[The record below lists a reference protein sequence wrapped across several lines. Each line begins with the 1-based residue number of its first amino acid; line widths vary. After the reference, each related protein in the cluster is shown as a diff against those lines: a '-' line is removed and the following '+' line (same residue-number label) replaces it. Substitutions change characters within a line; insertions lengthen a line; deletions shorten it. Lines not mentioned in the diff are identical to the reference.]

1 MALEDYK
8 ADQER
13 CSQCSYCKWIPQ
25 DKIKSWR
32 FAKGCPSIAYSN
44 FNSYSARG
52 RFAVAHSLLEGKAE
66 YTDRVLDIIY
76 KDLSCGSCDV
86 SDKVCRYNLEP
97 LQNIL
102 ELKARAVMD
111 GQLLPQHIPIIDN
124 LRKEDNMMLGM
135 LKDKRGEW
143 AKGLDVKDLTKEK
156 AEIAFFTGC
165 RFSFDEELWKVPR
178 AAMHIFKKAGVDIG
192 IMGRDESCCGGRA
205 YQMGYRGEFVKFAEN
220 NIEAWRTAG
229 IKTVVTSCADG
240 YFTFKRLYPEL
251 GSKVE
256 VLHTIEFIDRL
267 IKQGKLKLNKKIS
280 MKVTYHDPCH
290 LGRQGEPYVPWTTGK
305 EKKIF
310 NQVVIFD
317 PPKPRYNGAWGIYD
331 PPRDILNSIP
341 GIKLTEMERIREY
354 AWCCGAGGGCI
365 DAYPEFSAW
374 TAGERIIEAK
384 TTGAEGIV
392 TACPWCE
399 RSFIDAVN
407 ADGKKMKV
415 FDVVEL
421 VQEAMG

>member
-1 MALEDYK
+1 MALEDYRP
-8 ADQER
+8 DQER
-13 CSQCSYCKWIPQ
+13 CSLCSYCKWIPQ

-52 RFAVAHSLLEGKAE
+52 RFAVAKSLLDGKSS

-111 GQLLPQHIPIIDN
+111 GQLLPQHMPIIDN
-124 LRKEDNMMLGM
+124 LRKEDTMMLGM
-135 LKDKRGEW
+135 VKDTRGEW
-143 AKGLDVKDLTKEK
+143 AKGLNVKDLTREK

-165 RFSFDEELWKVPR
+165 RFSYDEELWKVPR
-178 AAMHIFKKAGVDIG
+178 AAINLFNQAGVDIG

-205 YQMGYRGEFVKFAEN
+205 YQMGYQGEFTKFAEN
-220 NIEAWRTAG
+220 NIEAWKTAG
-229 IKTVVTSCADG
+229 IKTVVTSCSDG

-256 VLHTIEFIDRL
+256 VLHTVEFVDRL
-267 IKQGKLKLNKKIS
+267 IKQGKIKLRQAIP
-280 MKVTYHDPCH
+280 MTVTYHDPCH
-290 LGRQGEPYVPWTTGK
+290 LGRQGEPYVPWNGK
-305 EKKIF
+305 ERKIL
-310 NQVVIFD
+310 NQVAIFD
-317 PPKPRYNGAWGIYD
+317 PPKPRYNGAWGIFD
-331 PPRDILNSIP
+331 PPRDVLKSIP
-341 GIKLTEMERIREY
+341 GLKLVEMERIREY

-374 TAGERIIEAK
+374 TAGERIEEAK
-384 TTGAEGIV
+384 STGAEAMV

-399 RSFIDAVN
+399 RNFIDAVN
-407 ADGKKMKV
+407 AGGQKMKV
-415 FDVVEL
+415 FDIIEL
-421 VQEAMG
+421 VQQAI

>member
-13 CSQCSYCKWIPQ
+13 CSLCSYCKWIPQ

-44 FNSYSARG
+44 FNTYSARG

-102 ELKARAVMD
+102 ELKARAVSD

-124 LRKEDNMMLGM
+124 LRKEDTMMLGM
-135 LKDKRGEW
+135 VKDKRGEW
-143 AKGLDVKDLTKEK
+143 ADGLDVKDLTQEK
-156 AEIAFFTGC
+156 AEIAFFAGC
-165 RFSFDEELWKVPR
+165 RFSYDKELWKVPR
-178 AAMHIFKKAGVDIG
+178 AAITLFKKAGVDVG
-192 IMGRDESCCGGRA
+192 IMGRNESCCGGRA
-205 YQMGYRGEFVKFAEN
+205 YQMGYQGEFVKFAEN
-220 NIEAWRTAG
+220 NIEAWKTAG
-229 IKTVVTSCADG
+229 IKTIVTSCSDG

-256 VLHTIEFIDRL
+256 VLHTIEFVERL
-267 IKQGKLKLNKKIS
+267 IKQGKLALKKPIPMS
-280 MKVTYHDPCH
+280 VTYHDPCH
-290 LGRQGEPYVPWTTGK
+290 LGRQGEPYVPWNGK
-305 EKKIF
+305 ERKIF
-310 NQVVIFD
+310 NQVVIYD

-331 PPRDILNSIP
+331 PPREVLKSIP
-341 GIKLTEMERIREY
+341 GLKLVEMERIREY

-374 TAGERIIEAK
+374 TAGERIEEAK
-384 TTGAEGIV
+384 TTKAEGIV

-399 RSFIDAVN
+399 RSFIDAVKN
-407 ADGKKMKV
+407 DGQKMKV
-415 FDVVEL
+415 FDIIEL
-421 VQEAMG
+421 VLEAVK